1 VQQHHDSNKAQGCHQ
16 DCRGP
21 NLQTRTIIGV
31 ELKNI
36 IGTICSSSTG
46 TTSGTCSCCC
56 ASLCR
61 LKEKRV
67 KHCEKK
73 KGKGR
78 ALSRKDRIQ
87 NALSNRNHQQVLFY
101 DKPLSMRLTRTRT
114 ALGYEHSHCQEVI
127 TVTPLSI
134 SSLFCC
140 HFQPFSVSI
149 SIII

>member
-1 VQQHHDSNKAQGCHQ
+1 MPPRLSWAQLANQ
-16 DCRGP
+16 DYHRCRIEEYYWNHLLFLHWNHLRHLLVLLRVVVSP
-21 NLQTRTIIGV
+21 KR
-31 ELKNI
+31 K
-36 IGTICSSSTG
+36 
-46 TTSGTCSCCC
+46 
-56 ASLCR
+56 
-61 LKEKRV
+61 KRV

-101 DKPLSMRLTRTRT
+101 DKPLSMLLTSTRT
-114 ALGYEHSHCQEVI
+114 ALGYEHSHGQVI
-127 TVTPLSI
+127 TMTPLSF